1 MDMMKLTKADLVDG
15 SEVLGAMEFM
25 DLADGAQIIFV

>member
-15 SEVLGAMEFM
+15 AEVLGAMEFIDM
-25 DLADGAQIIFV
+25 ADGGQIIFV